1 MKSDLFYVMYSHE
14 IADHGREGYGGN
26 LNEYFAGKT
35 RYRYSSIF
43 LFLFCP
49 PSVLT

>member
-26 LNEYFAGKT
+26 LNECFGKF
-35 RYRYSSIF
+35 RYRYSLIF

>member
-14 IADHGREGYGGN
+14 IADNGREGYGGN
-26 LNEYFAGKT
+26 LNEYFGKT
-35 RYRYSSIF
+35 GYRYSLIS
-43 LFLFCP
+43 LFRFCP